1 MKKKN
6 LLALSALVLSLGLTV
21 SSCAGAQGEKG
32 DTGDKGDTGETGPQG
47 PEGKPGQD
55 GKTYIDV
62 IVLPVEGG
70 TITQDKFAVTEGEN
84 ETVTFTFTPEET
96 TNNLVLNFTV
106 NSTVVADV
114 ITPNEDGTLTF
125 TLTVDDSYQSVQVK
139 NATFSNAVTYAQGLV
154 TDALKAISDVDHLVG
169 QTTENGV
176 NVKYATA
183 PLFNTSLYAMV
194 ADANTAIEKASE
206 DAKEEG
212 TKAQYDAAVA
222 AANSEIAKINE
233 AYSDA
238 LILAKENAKE
248 EISKLLDDS
257 KYSNLK
263 ANEGYKDEDR
273 TNDLTNAT
281 SAIESATTL
290 EAISNVVLT
299 SAIKDGDTTL
309 LNVGSYPQLL
319 TDKQSALKTL
329 DDALA
334 AVEGKEPWMDE
345 EATNHDLTITTLEGY
360 GVDVGTLPSAIH
372 NDYVA
377 QVSSA
382 TSLVKDGNDI
392 VLAKEGKEAIE
403 GTVKNIKDQLV
414 AGIEASYI
422 EEIDSSKAI
431 ADATNAKNTLKGV
444 IEGVISNFTYDD
456 RNNTKTISD
465 YISTTSGG
473 LIYKIEEELNTA
485 VTSQGLTAFKTE
497 RAQKAVD
504 NAIAQLEAQIDE
516 INASDALYASIFGD
530 AVYDGETVVGYKTV
544 ENVLSWDDSDPAKV
558 GNPFVDS
565 VTEGVTTAYKTG
577 TVKNHALWT
586 PSLVQALEG
595 TYKDLFDN
603 LIANPTSINAN
614 TFTKVEEELNKALT
628 NQKLRYEGAVA
639 FLNDELVSNFVTGQ
653 LNGTTYVTEEGLSKV
668 WTDAKATT
676 MSALSS
682 LAKNVN
688 DSIQSLKD
696 LDTALVTYVDGKA
709 TNDPDWKVLFDGK
722 TGSATWDAVEEFVG
736 NALTN
741 GTTESAINSF
751 ISSLDELYASDVAAY
766 LEQSKDYAEQVYQN
780 TISNNLGMDKYLKV
794 KAAYEAK
801 LAILDGENAPKTVTA
816 INSWVESV
824 EVALGN
830 VINDVD
836 VTVAAGSTDEKY
848 QEVTKWDGSIKQ
860 TITNTSLDSVL
871 GVGVDKNIVASFEVS
886 GKAAKMT
893 NEFATE
899 FGFPYDETH
908 HYVSFVVELPEVCR
922 YKFYNPSNKDDEGRW
937 KTNTT
942 EDHGNMLA
950 VIDVEYYFNDST
962 GWDSVEDVVFFLD
975 VETTDASGETKTV
988 TYTFTLADVDLS
1000 L

>member
-70 TITQDKFAVTEGEN
+70 TITQDKYAVTEGEN

-206 DAKEEG
+206 EAKEEG

-319 TDKQSALKTL
+319 SDKQSALETL
-329 DDALA
+329 DKALK
-334 AVEGKEPWMDE
+334 AVEDKETWMDE

-372 NDYVA
+372 SDYVA

-422 EEIDSSKAI
+422 EEIDSSEAI
-431 ADATNAKNTLKGV
+431 ASATNAKNTLKGV
-444 IEGVISNFTYDD
+444 VEGVISNFTYAD
-456 RNNTKTISD
+456 RDGSKAISD
-465 YISTTSGG
+465 YISTKDGG
-473 LIYKIEEELNTA
+473 LIYEIEEELNNA

-504 NAIAQLEAQIDE
+504 EAVAQLEAKVAE
-516 INASDALYASIFGD
+516 IKAADALYTSVFG
-530 AVYDGETVVGYKTV
+530 AVTTDGKDHTVK
-544 ENVLSWDDSDPAKV
+544 NVLSWDETF
-558 GNPFVDS
+558 GNPYAAS
-565 VTEGVTTAYKTG
+565 EVTDGLTDGFNTVTVGEEQKNPSLDRMLAYYKTSESSG
-577 TVKNHALWT
+577 FVSALKGDINASTFTTITNTLNSALTDAQTKYNAVVKDFNDKLVAKYVT
-586 PSLVQALEG
+586 PSLPE
-595 TYKDLFDN
+595 
-603 LIANPTSINAN
+603 
-614 TFTKVEEELNKALT
+614 NK
-628 NQKLRYEGAVA
+628 
-639 FLNDELVSNFVTGQ
+639 
-653 LNGTTYVTEEGLSKV
+653 YVTSAGLANV
-668 WTDAKATT
+668 WNAAEAKT

-682 LAKNVN
+682 LAENVN
-688 DSIQSLKD
+688 DSLEGLD
-696 LDTALVTYVDGKA
+696 YLDTELVSYVTNKA
-709 TNDPDWKVLFDGK
+709 TTDPDWKTLFDGK
-722 TGSATWDAVEEFVG
+722 TGSAAWDAVEDFITD
-736 NALTN
+736 ALNN
-741 GTTESAINSF
+741 GTTTSAVDNF
-751 ISSLDELYASDVAAY
+751 ITSLDEVYASDVAAY
-766 LEQSKDYAEQVYQN
+766 LEQSKDYTEQVYQN
-780 TISNNLGMDKYLKV
+780 TISNNLSMEKYLNV
-794 KAAYEAK
+794 KATYEAQ
-801 LAILDGENAPKTVTA
+801 LALLEGEGAPTTITA
-816 INSWVESV
+816 INAWVEETRGLLHNASV
-824 EVALGN
+824 NNAGADAGLNTGN
-830 VINDVD
+830 NSFS
-836 VTVAAGSTDEKY
+836 GS
-848 QEVTKWDGSIKQ
+848 
-860 TITNTSLDSVL
+860 
-871 GVGVDKNIVASFEVS
+871 
-886 GKAAKMT
+886 
-893 NEFATE
+893 
-899 FGFPYDETH
+899 
-908 HYVSFVVELPEVCR
+908 
-922 YKFYNPSNKDDEGRW
+922 
-937 KTNTT
+937 
-942 EDHGNMLA
+942 
-950 VIDVEYYFNDST
+950 
-962 GWDSVEDVVFFLD
+962 DVVFKNSEE
-975 VETTDASGETKTV
+975 VEIKVASDGTYVVSGTAPKMSAEQAAAFGGADTNTQFVVIEYATDLVGATKRVVGWVATADAEVTDERTLSSDGVQTTILGVKGTGTVRGENNFYKV
-988 TYTFTLADVDLS
+988 EIQNDNGEVLATYIFDFSTLQ
-1000 L
+1000 